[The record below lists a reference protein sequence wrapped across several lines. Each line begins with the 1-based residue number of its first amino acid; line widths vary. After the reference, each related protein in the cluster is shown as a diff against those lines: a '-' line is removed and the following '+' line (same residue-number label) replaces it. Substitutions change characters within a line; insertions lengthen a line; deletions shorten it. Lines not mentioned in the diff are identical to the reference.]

1 MMMGTYFFG
10 GGGWRWEC
18 RAAGFLHGIVR
29 VSAALL
35 YYCFKLTNTFGLSE
49 NVNNYVQV
57 ELERKSHIFVFAVCV
72 DEGPL
77 QLTVFKTLTT
87 LS

>member
-1 MMMGTYFFG
+1 M
-10 GGGWRWEC
+10 
-18 RAAGFLHGIVR
+18 
-29 VSAALL
+29 
-35 YYCFKLTNTFGLSE
+35 NTFGLSE
-49 NVNNYVQV
+49 NVNSYVQV
-57 ELERKSHIFVFAVCV
+57 ELERKTHIFVFAVYV